1 MARKEIDSVPFLCG
15 PLTEGSV
22 DAAAAAAAE
31 LGGVG
36 ADGNGDGAVLI
47 DEATVLVESTDAEEL
62 NLGATTAATVG
73 TGATCCCCGGVGCCC
88 CCCC

>member
-1 MARKEIDSVPFLCG
+1 MARKEIDSVPLLCG

-22 DAAAAAAAE
+22 DDAAAAAE

-62 NLGATTAATVG
+62 SLGATTAATVG
-73 TGATCCCCGGVGCCC
+73 TGATCCCCCGCCC
-88 CCCC
+88 CCC